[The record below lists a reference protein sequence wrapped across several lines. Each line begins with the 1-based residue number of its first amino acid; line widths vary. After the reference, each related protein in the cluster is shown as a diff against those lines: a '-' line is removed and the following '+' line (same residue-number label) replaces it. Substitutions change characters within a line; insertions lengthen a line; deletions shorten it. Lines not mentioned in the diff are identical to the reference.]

1 MFQRLFI
8 RAFARPLCI
17 GLFALLC
24 LQVVKAQG
32 HTTYFDENGRQL
44 SREEAG
50 AIMKGTFSM
59 MKRIDDKGDEQI
71 TLKPMSN
78 EEIKKNNDAKIAFAD
93 ALLGKPL
100 PTMQAN
106 YLQGEKAAIPAVG
119 KVTVI
124 NFWFIACKPCV
135 DEMPQLNQL
144 VKEFAGKEVVFIAP
158 APDSSE
164 DLQNFLKNHTFNYQ
178 ILPNARPWAQTLSI
192 NAYPTHLVV
201 DQNGIIREVLVG
213 ATNQVGNKISK
224 AVDKLLPK

>member
-1 MFQRLFI
+1 MLQILLLHQAKRLIF
-8 RAFARPLCI
+8 I
-17 GLFALLC
+17 GLLGLVS
-24 LQVVKAQG
+24 LQTAQAQDKS
-32 HTTYFDENGRQL
+32 TYYDEKGRQL
-44 SREEAG
+44 SMEEAH

-59 MKRIDDKGDEQI
+59 MKRIDDKGNEQI

-78 EEIKKNNDAKIAFAD
+78 EEIEKNNEAEKAFAD
-93 ALLGKPL
+93 ALLGKSL
-100 PTMQAN
+100 PAMQAN
-106 YLQGEKAAIPAVG
+106 YLQGEKAEVPVVG

-144 VKEFAGKEVVFIAP
+144 VREFAGKEVIFIAP

-164 DLQNFLKNHTFNYQ
+164 DIQNFLKNHTFNYQ

-192 NAYPTHLVV
+192 NVYPTHLVV
-201 DQNGIIREVLVG
+201 DQKGLIREVLVG
-213 ATNQVGNKISK
+213 ATQQVGTKISR